1 MKSKDF
7 STQTKAKESIAD
19 PKFDQVLKDKLTEEQ
34 MEDMDDFKSVVFE
47 TERQKQEARKEH
59 K

>member
-1 MKSKDF
+1 
-7 STQTKAKESIAD
+7 
-19 PKFDQVLKDKLTEEQ
+19 

-59 K
+59 KWVCLININTDINLIQLPSE